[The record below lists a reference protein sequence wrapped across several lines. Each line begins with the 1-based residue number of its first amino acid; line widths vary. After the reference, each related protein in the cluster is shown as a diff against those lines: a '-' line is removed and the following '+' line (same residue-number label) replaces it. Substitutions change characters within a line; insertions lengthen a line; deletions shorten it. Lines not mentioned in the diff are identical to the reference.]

1 MTDAQFGISRLILI
15 NSGRYG
21 FAEVNLQKPVH
32 LAAGNNQGKT
42 TLVNAMQFLYI
53 NELSNMKFPN
63 TDDETAKH
71 YFGSSNSYLVFECA
85 TPTGVK
91 TILLRG
97 LTKLQSGRYER
108 YSYDGKFIREDFVD
122 DQGYVRSFEDVQTRM
137 ADRHF
142 TKIPNNALWRVLS
155 GHASQRGDTSGGVK
169 ILPVKDEEAYRDFC
183 RVYKKLLTLADLD
196 SSALRD
202 LIISC
207 HSRSIGAKKIDI
219 ATDYSDEFERAE
231 RLEQEFGFISA
242 VRDRVKQG
250 IEARQIVVDLTA
262 KLKEVVPSVWK
273 KALLVNSQIAKS
285 RSDCDLRLSSLETEI
300 TQLSKEREKFLESKG
315 KAAGDLKRSED
326 ELANLQ
332 QEYEQ
337 TWSGYT
343 DSFLSTME
351 ETRRTLNQQIG
362 ELEKTLSSVEKFG
375 PAALQ
380 LAYDQKRRD
389 LEKDRRTLEN
399 WEQTFGT
406 FLVNNGFSADEL
418 DVLFRLINVSAF
430 GAIVGDE
437 IKITNESLVLRQC
450 HDLLSNSKGMKY
462 STDSLAVDLGDFK
475 SISLNE
481 LDSRDG
487 LAERIEIAAQDL
499 SDTKRRLE
507 VATNQQLKQAELV
520 DFRARLSELDSE
532 LVGYSHFISRWTRKS
547 EYEQLVGTN
556 EGALKA
562 VEDNIE
568 ELDTRLAKLDTEKQ
582 SVDAHRTGCLNQRN
596 KIKDAFDPLNH
607 ALTNLGLD
615 TQIIPNASDAET
627 NETTDA
633 DQPAVMELKELADAV
648 EQVDASAGV
657 LARDAKAVSDADTN
671 VIDAEKEI
679 KQISRQH
686 VGQELYFENRD
697 DEWLELSEKVASLD
711 EMRAAVDK
719 AWDVLFKTLSGRLD
733 GILQGIS
740 EVKKAVRR
748 ITAGLKTY
756 QVSNLQGVELRVETD
771 ATIFPT
777 IEEICR
783 KDGLFQDR
791 DEIENAKKRLRTWI
805 TNAKVLTID
814 SMFSLKIAGAESD
827 GTPIYASSLDKIGST
842 GTGITIKAMILC
854 QLIRALVTNEN
865 YHLHFFI
872 DETGRLDDPNLS
884 ATVKMAVSQS
894 IIPITAEPKVKLE
907 SLAHPEVMI
916 YTLGT
921 TEDDKFKIDSQRS
934 FRARRVNDQLAPP
947 TKQTPARNNVSS

>member
-1 MTDAQFGISRLILI
+1 MMTDAQFGISRLILI

-21 FAEVNLQKPVH
+21 FAEVDLQKPVH

-71 YFGSSNSYLVFECA
+71 YFGSTNSYLVFECA

-122 DQGYVRSFEDVQTRM
+122 DQSYVRNFEDVQTRM

-155 GHASQRGDTSGGVK
+155 GHASQRGETSGGVK

-196 SSALRD
+196 SAALRD

-207 HSRSIGAKKIDI
+207 HSRSIGAKKIDV

-231 RLEQEFGFISA
+231 RLEQEFGFITA
-242 VRDRVKQG
+242 VGEHVTQG
-250 IEARQIVVDLTA
+250 IEARHSVTDLTA
-262 KLKEVVPSVWK
+262 KLEQAVPAVWTKAHSVISRVNK
-273 KALLVNSQIAKS
+273 SKSSFNSQ
-285 RSDCDLRLSSLETEI
+285 LSSLSDKI
-300 TQLSKEREKFLESKG
+300 TALGKDREKLSESKG
-315 KAAGDLKRSED
+315 KSQGDLERSEK
-326 ELANLQ
+326 ELADLLH
-332 QEYEQ
+332 EYNQ

-343 DSFLSTME
+343 DAYLTTME
-351 ETRRTLNQQIG
+351 ETRRGLRQDVSDFEKVISRVQTLD
-362 ELEKTLSSVEKFG
+362 
-375 PAALQ
+375 AAAIQ
-380 LAYDQKRRD
+380 RDYDQKSVA
-389 LEKDRRTLEN
+389 LEKDRRTLKN

-406 FLVNNGFSADEL
+406 FLVTNGFTTAEL

-430 GAIVGDE
+430 GAIVGEE
-437 IKITNESLVLRQC
+437 IKIKDESLMLQQC
-450 HDLLSNSKGMKY
+450 RVLLSTTKRMKY
-462 STDSLAVDLGDFK
+462 STDSLTVNLSEFK
-475 SISLNE
+475 SINLNE

-487 LAERIEIAAQDL
+487 FAERIKIAAQDL
-499 SDTKRRLE
+499 SDKKKMLE
-507 VATNQQLKQAELV
+507 VATNQQQKQADLDECRERLKELE
-520 DFRARLSELDSE
+520 SELIGHSQFME
-532 LVGYSHFISRWTRKS
+532 KWTRKS
-547 EYEQLVGTN
+547 EFEQAVDAN
-556 EGALKA
+556 KSALKT
-562 VEDNIE
+562 VEEDIATI
-568 ELDTRLAKLDTEKQ
+568 DTGLAKLDSEKQ
-582 SVDAHRTGCLNQRN
+582 SAEASITSCNNQLTEVR
-596 KIKDAFDPLNH
+596 DAFTPLNNVI
-607 ALTNLGLD
+607 TSLGLD
-615 TQIIPNASDAET
+615 THIIPNAEDAENFEASDT
-627 NETTDA
+627 NQLSLT
-633 DQPAVMELKELADAV
+633 ELAETV
-648 EQVDASAGV
+648 EEIVALANS

-827 GTPIYASSLDKIGST
+827 GTAINASSLDKIGST

-854 QLIRALVTNEN
+854 QLMRALVTNET

-872 DETGRLDDPNLS
+872 DETGRLDDLNLS

-947 TKQTPARNNVSS
+947 TKQTPARNNGSR